1 METTNEKDHGV
12 KGGIASFASVW
23 LRSKV
28 LLLNY
33 AFNSLSIV
41 TRRRIAI
48 TSGITAASAILVLTV
63 LPFYSRQ
70 ENIPGVDA
78 ITLPQD
84 INEYH
89 NMEQHNAK
97 TLAPLGKMKGEVDG
111 KFEAFYL
118 AVDNE
123 GTVFINRD
131 PSYGADRFLK
141 TSGWE
146 AITMEQLREYEKNLH
161 FIPHNNRKGLTP

>member
-1 METTNEKDHGV
+1 METANQKDPGL
-12 KGGIASFASVW
+12 KGGSASFASVW

-28 LLLNY
+28 LLLNDT
-33 AFNSLSIV
+33 FNSLSIGA
-41 TRRRIAI
+41 RRRIAI
-48 TSGITAASAILVLTV
+48 TCGITAAFAILVLTV
-63 LPFYSRQ
+63 LPFYSKQ
-70 ENIPGVDA
+70 ENIPDVDA
-78 ITLPQD
+78 ITLPKD

-89 NMEQHNAK
+89 DMEQHNAK

-131 PSYGADRFLK
+131 PPYGADRFLK
-141 TSGWE
+141 TNGWE
-146 AITMEQLREYEKNLH
+146 AITMEQLREYEKKLH